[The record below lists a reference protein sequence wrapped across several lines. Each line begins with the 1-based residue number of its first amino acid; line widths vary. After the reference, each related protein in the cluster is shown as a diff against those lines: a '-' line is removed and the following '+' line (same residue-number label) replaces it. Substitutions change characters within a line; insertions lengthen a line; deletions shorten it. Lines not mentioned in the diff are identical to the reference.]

1 MNKVHNKERK
11 VKMKKKNFISSL
23 IALLLV
29 ISMNMQV
36 LAAPENPP
44 VDFTKKG
51 SITVHKLSYSGTG
64 EVDGTG
70 LENQELPSGTT
81 PIGGAVYEIKQT
93 HTLVQATN
101 NQEEL
106 EKLDETASNE
116 TTKQGTTDEDGTY
129 AFTDLALGRYT
140 LREISAPGH
149 LVDTTVY
156 IVDVPLTVTGGTQL
170 LYDVHVY
177 PKNPPVEGSVQFLKV
192 IDDGATKLVGAI
204 FHLFNED
211 ETRVGDEV
219 YRSDASGY
227 VKATGLSPGNYYFQE
242 VSTVGNYLLNNTKI
256 NFEIKEVLD
265 GDQPETVD
273 LSNFPNYLAPTVIIE
288 QRDINETEWSNGTT
302 TLVGDEV
309 DFRISTPLPTDIK
322 EYTKYEL
329 SDTIDSRFDYKTNT
343 EKIYVISEDG
353 STTTALE
360 EGEDYELIQP
370 TEENT
375 QIKLSLTPTGI
386 TKMNPGETLCVEFTT
401 TVNEDAIPTAQAD
414 ETIPSTAV
422 VTWDNN
428 KGSAS
433 STESE
438 PSNTTPKIGSLKITK
453 VDKDNQEKTLE
464 GASFK
469 LQKKDEEDNWVDV
482 ENSEKTTNADGK
494 LNWQPLTSGDY
505 RLIETKA
512 PTSYKLLA
520 NPIEFSISD
529 GTEDINPS
537 HDFLVLNTPEGT
549 IPQTGGMGT
558 IFFTVTGSILI
569 SVAGIALL
577 QDKKQRKLV

>member
-44 VDFTKKG
+44 VDFVKKG

-64 EVDGTG
+64 AVDGTG
-70 LENQELPSGTT
+70 LGDQELPTGTT
-81 PIGGAVYEIKQT
+81 PIEGAVYEIKQT

-106 EKLDETASNE
+106 VELDETASNE
-116 TTKQGTTDEDGTY
+116 TIKQGTTGEDGNY

-156 IVDVPLTVTGGTQL
+156 IVDVPLTVTNGTQL

-177 PKNPPVEGSVQFLKV
+177 PKNLPVEGSVQFLKV
-192 IDDGATKLVGAI
+192 ADDGTNILEGAI
-204 FHLFNED
+204 FHLFNAD
-211 ETRVGDEV
+211 ETRVGTEV
-219 YRSDASGY
+219 YTSDSSGY
-227 VKATGLSPGNYYFQE
+227 VKATGLSPGSYYFQE
-242 VSTVGNYLLNNTKI
+242 VSTVENYLLNNTKI
-256 NFEIKEVLD
+256 EFEIEEVLD
-265 GDQPETVD
+265 GGQPVTVD

-288 QRDINETEWSNGTT
+288 QRDINETDWSDGTT

-329 SDTIDSRFDYKTNT
+329 SDTIDSRFDYITDT

-353 STTTALE
+353 STKTPLE
-360 EGEDYELIQP
+360 EGDYVLTQP

-386 TKMNPGETLCVEFTT
+386 AKMNPGETLCVEFTT
-401 TVNEDAIPTAQAD
+401 TVNKDAIPTAEED
-414 ETIPSTAV
+414 GKIPSTAV

-453 VDKDNQEKTLE
+453 VDKDNEEKTLE

-469 LQKKDEEDNWVDV
+469 LQKKNGENNWIDV
-482 ENSEKTTNADGK
+482 EGSAKTTGADGK

-512 PTSYKLLA
+512 PATYKLLA

-529 GTEDINPS
+529 GTGDIAPS
-537 HDFLVLNTPEGT
+537 HEFIVLNTPEGT

-558 IFFTVTGSILI
+558 IFFTLTGSILI

>member
-1 MNKVHNKERK
+1 MNKIHNKERK

-44 VDFTKKG
+44 VNFVKRG
-51 SITVHKLSYSGTG
+51 SITVHKLSYSGT
-64 EVDGTG
+64 EVVEDGTG
-70 LENQELPSGTT
+70 LEDHELPTGTT
-81 PIGGAVYEIKQT
+81 PIEGAVYEIKQT
-93 HTLVQATN
+93 HKLVQATN

-106 EKLDETASNE
+106 VELDETESNA
-116 TTKQGTTDEDGTY
+116 TIKRGTTGKDGSY

-149 LVDTTVY
+149 LVDTTEY
-156 IVDVPLTVTGGTQL
+156 IVDVPLTVTNGTQL

-177 PKNPPVEGSVQFLKV
+177 PKNIPVEGSVQFLKV
-192 IDDGATKLVGAI
+192 ADDGTNILEGAN
-204 FHLFNED
+204 FHLFNAD
-211 ETRVGDEV
+211 GTRVGNEV
-219 YRSDASGY
+219 YTSDSSGR
-227 VKATGLSPGNYYFQE
+227 VKATGLSPGSYYFQE
-242 VSTVGNYLLNNTKI
+242 VSTVENYLLNNTKI
-256 NFEIKEVLD
+256 EFEIEEVLD
-265 GDQPETVD
+265 GNQPGTVD
-273 LSNFPNYLAPTVIIE
+273 LPNFPNYLAPTVIIE
-288 QRDINETEWSNGTT
+288 QRDINETEWSDGTT

-329 SDTIDSRFDYKTNT
+329 SDTIDSRFDYMPGT
-343 EKIYVISEDG
+343 EKIYVISKDETTTVLEDG
-353 STTTALE
+353 
-360 EGEDYELIQP
+360 DYVLTKP

-375 QIKLSLTPTGI
+375 QIKLSLTPEGI
-386 TKMNPGETLCVEFTT
+386 AKMNPGDALCVEFTT
-401 TVNEDAIPTAQAD
+401 TVNEDAIPTA
-414 ETIPSTAV
+414 ERNEKIPSTAV

-438 PSNTTPKIGSLKITK
+438 SSYTTPKIGSLKITK
-453 VDKDNQEKTLE
+453 FEKGNEAKTLE

-469 LQKKDEEDNWVDV
+469 LQKKDGKNNWIDV
-482 ENSEKTTNADGK
+482 EGSEKTTGADGK
-494 LNWQPLTSGDY
+494 LNWQPLTSGNY

-512 PTSYKLLA
+512 PATYKLLA

-529 GTEDINPS
+529 GTDDNAPS
-537 HDFLVLNTPEGT
+537 HEFKVFNTPEGT
-549 IPQTGGMGT
+549 LPQTGGMGT
-558 IFFTVTGSILI
+558 IFFTLTGSILI

-577 QDKKQRKLV
+577 KDKKQRKLV